1 MPPAMWASIN
11 VEHWAMIKR
20 LVLAVA
26 LTIGLAGYAVAQKE
40 VHRHHR
46 PSRPIFQLAPP
57 PESLAPAAQSSSGGG
72 GSAYWSPVGGNPI
85 HYAQTSGF
93 YAGR

>member
-20 LVLAVA
+20 LVPAVA
-26 LTIGLAGYAVAQKE
+26 LTIGLAGTQSRRKKFIVTTVTPA
-40 VHRHHR
+40 
-46 PSRPIFQLAPP
+46 PSFSPRRLPS
-57 PESLAPAAQSSSGGG
+57 SLAPSAESSSGSG
-72 GSAYWSPVGGNPI
+72 GSYWSPVGGNPI